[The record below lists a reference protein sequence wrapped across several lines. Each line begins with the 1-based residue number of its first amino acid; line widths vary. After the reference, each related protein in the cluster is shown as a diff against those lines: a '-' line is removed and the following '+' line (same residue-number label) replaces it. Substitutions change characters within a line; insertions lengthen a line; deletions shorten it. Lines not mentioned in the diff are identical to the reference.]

1 MPKIWNKYSQKRNIG
16 ASVPIFTFMCLW
28 ANHIFPW
35 WVCLFCWRKYV
46 DWSWEYINRS
56 KTHECR
62 NCGWGRAI
70 PRKGIYKRNCRCSVS
85 SRCTVDVEISC
96 SVNGDLQTL
105 EAEDDV
111 RAYLSTQD
119 LLGPAVSFLLRSVLP
134 SGISKLT
141 LLKRLLVRVDMTESA
156 LIKNKIKFSSL
167 ILRKFRWDRVQSHI
181 WVRASYSNIWGNAQI
196 YSPYMRTGGR

>member
-1 MPKIWNKYSQKRNIG
+1 
-16 ASVPIFTFMCLW
+16 
-28 ANHIFPW
+28 
-35 WVCLFCWRKYV
+35 
-46 DWSWEYINRS
+46 
-56 KTHECR
+56 
-62 NCGWGRAI
+62 
-70 PRKGIYKRNCRCSVS
+70 
-85 SRCTVDVEISC
+85 
-96 SVNGDLQTL
+96 VNGDLQTL

-181 WVRASYSNIWGNAQI
+181 
-196 YSPYMRTGGR
+196 